1 MILVDTSIWVAH
13 ARTVNETLSDLLARE
28 AVLGHP
34 FVIGEL
40 ALGGFKPATLRILGE
55 LPSALLATNDEVLTL
70 ILDEN
75 LAGRGVG
82 YADAHLVASA
92 RLTSEARLWT
102 IDKKLKS
109 VAEDLR
115 LFADFAS

>member
-70 ILDEN
+70 ILATKTLQVVELDMPTRIWSRP
-75 LAGRGVG
+75 LG
-82 YADAHLVASA
+82 
-92 RLTSEARLWT
+92 
-102 IDKKLKS
+102 
-109 VAEDLR
+109 
-115 LFADFAS
+115 